1 MNIKPLIAPA
11 LAYFALVFS
20 AGFLLGTVRVIWLVQ
35 QLGARTAE
43 LSEIPVMLIICFFT
57 ANWVCRRFD
66 VPPET
71 TARLI
76 IGVTAL
82 ICLIIVEF
90 TFVLGLQGIT
100 IREYIEN
107 RNPLSGGIYAL
118 SLILFALMPLIV
130 NRSG

>member
-20 AGFLLGTVRVIWLVQ
+20 AGFLLGTVRVIWLVP
-35 QLGARTAE
+35 QLGIRMAE
-43 LSEIPVMLIICFFT
+43 LCEIPVMLLVSFFT
-57 ANWVCRRFD
+57 AYWVCRRFA
-66 VPPET
+66 VPPESI
-71 TARLI
+71 ARLI

-107 RNPLSGGIYAL
+107 QDPLSGGIYAL
-118 SLILFALMPLIV
+118 SLVLFALMPLLV
-130 NRSG
+130 NRFR

>member
-20 AGFLLGTVRVIWLVQ
+20 AGFLLGSVRVIWLVQ

-43 LSEIPVMLIICFFT
+43 LSEIPVMLIVSFFT
-57 ANWVCRRFD
+57 ANWVCRRFA
-66 VPPET
+66 VPPKT

-76 IGVTAL
+76 IGITAL

-107 RNPLSGGIYAL
+107 RDPLSGGIYAL
-118 SLILFALMPLIV
+118 SLILFALMPLLA